1 MRHITIHE
9 CFESL
14 DITNRINEKSI
25 NQIEADELERYIKK
39 EGLDQENIIWGRNT
53 ITFIN
58 YVGFIKLSSVSIEIL
73 PKININSNNPEEER
87 KALLNMLVKCGI
99 IKVNYSEINLLHL
112 YKMNLNEILSYIFAH
127 KLQKELTKG
136 TYFEYVYV
144 KDNINSLKGSLV
156 INNQIKNIA
165 FNIPKAF
172 CRYEEFSIDNDLN
185 QILTYCIKKLV
196 KNIKNQETIKLL
208 RHCKAYL
215 SEVSEREVNNNELID
230 YKFNRLNSRYEEV
243 FILAKSILM
252 GYSSLGSKG
261 DEKCFSILFKMNE
274 VFEKYITR
282 MLSSN
287 LKNVIVYSQHSKY
300 KLLVNEK
307 KNTGVF
313 QLKPDIVIAKCG
325 IESIIIDTK
334 WKSISSLY
342 NRHGVKREDLYQM
355 YAYLT
360 RYPNVE
366 TVVLLYPYND
376 RVDNHNECL
385 ESWVL
390 EHDRNKK
397 IKVYSVNLE
406 NEKSTIKSLKNIIKD
421 ININSKVYL

>member
-1 MRHITIHE
+1 ME
-9 CFESL
+9 GVKFL
-14 DITNRINEKSI
+14 N
-25 NQIEADELERYIKK
+25 NQ
-39 EGLDQENIIWGRNT
+39 
-53 ITFIN
+53 
-58 YVGFIKLSSVSIEIL
+58 
-73 PKININSNNPEEER
+73 EEER

-99 IKVNYSEINLLHL
+99 IEVNYSEINLLHL

-136 TYFEYVYV
+136 PYFEYVYV
-144 KDNINSLKGSLV
+144 KGNIS
-156 INNQIKNIA
+156 
-165 FNIPKAF
+165 F
-172 CRYEEFSIDNDLN
+172 R
-185 QILTYCIKKLV
+185 
-196 KNIKNQETIKLL
+196 
-208 RHCKAYL
+208 
-215 SEVSEREVNNNELID
+215 
-230 YKFNRLNSRYEEV
+230 
-243 FILAKSILM
+243 
-252 GYSSLGSKG
+252 
-261 DEKCFSILFKMNE
+261 
-274 VFEKYITR
+274 
-282 MLSSN
+282 
-287 LKNVIVYSQHSKY
+287 HSKY